1 MNESTKAAAAR
12 RAAAE
17 TLALRAMSWM
27 AADPM
32 LIGGFLAESGSSPA
46 AIAQDLHRPAFLAA
60 VLDYV
65 LAEDQRVLALAEN
78 LGIRP
83 QEVAA
88 SRALL
93 PGGDLPNWT

>member
-17 TLALRAMSWM
+17 TLALRAFSWI
-27 AADPM
+27 AADTM

-83 QEVAA
+83 QDVAA